1 MFNYSGEMLRGSF
14 NNYSIN
20 RENKGSLIAMRL
32 IIFPLQQEWTSINAV
47 IVFVKAVVY

>member
-1 MFNYSGEMLRGSF
+1 MFNYSGEMRRGSF

-20 RENKGSLIAMRL
+20 GENKVALVAMKL
-32 IIFPLQQEWTSINAV
+32 IIFPLQQEWISINAV